1 MSRPD
6 SLVLSDIDRL
16 RLQLAVQKHQSCRQQ
31 LNNLVLQFLQ
41 TPAARDLQTRLD
53 ELAKEPEAL
62 AKELFARFGVSA
74 SEYDLNVDQGAFVPK
89 AALSKVQPEK

>member
-16 RLQLAVQKHQSCRQQ
+16 RLQLAVQRHQTCRQQ

-41 TPAARDLQTRLD
+41 SPAARDLQTRLD

-62 AKELFARFGVSA
+62 AQELFARFGVSA
-74 SEYDLNVDQGAFVPK
+74 TEYDLNVDQGTFIPK
-89 AALSKVQPEK
+89 NSTNQSEPK